1 MNDKPKTTPAFVEA
15 RALKVS
21 SKKVIWFSAF
31 FGLLAV
37 ILIMAIF
44 GYMAAHFELYLG
56 SGLTPWMVVAVLL
69 LAMMPTLWWGVVYWK
84 SIDEM
89 AKRAHL
95 DAFFW
100 GGGNI
105 AWALFLPFIV
115 PMLTLPN
122 FKIMAIEANSTSY
135 THAFGV
141 GASAA
146 IGATLLGYAVFWLIW
161 WAKKR

>member
-1 MNDKPKTTPAFVEA
+1 MNDKPETTPAFAEERVK
-15 RALKVS
+15 KVS

-44 GYMAAHFELYLG
+44 GYMAAHFELNLD
-56 SGLTPWMVVAVLL
+56 SGLTPWMVVAILL
-69 LAMMPTLWWGVVYWK
+69 LAMMPTLWWSVVYWK

-100 GGGNI
+100 GGGVI
-105 AWALFLPFIV
+105 AWALFMPFVI
-115 PMLTLPN
+115 PMLTLPT
-122 FKIMAIEANSTSY
+122 FKIMAIEAYSASFTN
-135 THAFGV
+135 AFGL

-146 IGATLLGYAVFWLIW
+146 IASTTLGYGIFWLIW